1 MLRRLHIRDFVLVVE
16 LELEFG
22 AGFTVLTGETGAGK
36 SILIDALKLALGERG
51 DATVLHPGSS
61 RAEISAE
68 FESTPELTLWML
80 EQGFDPQD
88 GVLLRRVID
97 AQGRSRGYINGSP
110 ATLTQLRAAGAM
122 LVDIHGQHAWQSLA
136 RSGASRELLDAH
148 AQAAE
153 AAGACATNWRHWK
166 DLSERLESARTDA
179 GRLQDDREQ
188 LAAQLSELARL
199 APLLQEWELLNA
211 EHHRLAHAAEL
222 IEHLQGAEQLLDDD
236 ETGASRQLVR
246 AHQELHAAGQI
257 DASLAG
263 VIEQLESAQSWVQDL
278 THELAARLRQTE
290 LDPHRLEEVDARLST
305 WLALARRHRV
315 PPGELPSLWQG
326 LQAKLGEL
334 ERGADLPALERQ
346 VEAAAKALRHAAA
359 QLSALRAAVAPK
371 LSQSVQQQM
380 QSLGMKGGR
389 FEIALLPLEA
399 IQADGAEEVELL
411 VAGHPGAVLRP
422 MARVA
427 SGGELSRIALAV
439 AATTSAQQ
447 PVGTLI
453 FDEVDAGVGG
463 AVAHTVG
470 RLLATLGKNR
480 QVLAVTH
487 LAQVAACAGEHLQ
500 VSKQSAGEATQSL
513 VQRLDAPQR
522 IGEIAR
528 MLGGDAASAVAQAH
542 ARELLQSA
550 ANPSPLQT

>member
-290 LDPHRLEEVDARLST
+290 LDPHRQEEVDARLST

>member
-110 ATLTQLRAAGAM
+110 ATLTQLRAAGVM

-290 LDPHRLEEVDARLST
+290 LDPHRQEEVDARLST

-470 RLLATLGKNR
+470 RLLATLGENR